1 MLYLAIGPFFVA
13 ARNGAVA
20 FDIAIKP
27 FLGADTNQQLVLGVF
42 TVLFFAISYWLS
54 VSPGKLVGRV
64 GKVLT
69 SRCWLP
75 SPFWWCTP
83 PFIRWHRCK
92 LPRPT
97 TPPARLPKA

>member
-1 MLYLAIGPFFVA
+1 MAIGPFFVA
-13 ARNGAVA
+13 ARNGTVA

-54 VSPGKLVGRV
+54 VSLGKLVDRV

-69 SRCWLP
+69 PALLRYKSSYIAFISSHSARAMV
-75 SPFWWCTP
+75 SP
-83 PFIRWHRCK
+83 
-92 LPRPT
+92 
-97 TPPARLPKA
+97 